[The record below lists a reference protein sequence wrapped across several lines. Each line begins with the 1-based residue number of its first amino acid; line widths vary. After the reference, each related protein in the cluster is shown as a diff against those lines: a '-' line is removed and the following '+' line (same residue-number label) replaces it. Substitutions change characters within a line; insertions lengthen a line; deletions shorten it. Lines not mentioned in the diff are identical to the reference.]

1 MALIKTVHPITGKEK
16 IKRLD
21 SALFAESDQDHSN
34 AVDEV
39 LLTPKNSRSIM
50 KISATKSPHVD
61 FDGDFND
68 SIVSKAPQDVSFRFY
83 NVFDSPKA
91 V

>member
-21 SALFAESDQDHSN
+21 SALYAEGGQDHYN
-34 AVDEV
+34 AVEEA
-39 LLTPKNSRSIM
+39 LLTPKNSRSIL
-50 KISATKSPHVD
+50 KISAMKSPHAEY
-61 FDGDFND
+61 DGDFND
-68 SIVSKAPQDVSFRFY
+68 SIVSKPPPDVSFRFY